1 MKSFSSSMLPFETD
15 TVLGEVTK
23 YFHRVMPRVVA
34 NQKLKFENDEL
45 FRKLSREGEVSVKS
59 FGTS

>member
-1 MKSFSSSMLPFETD
+1 MLPFETD
-15 TVLGEVTK
+15 TVFGEVTK
-23 YFHRVMPRVVA
+23 YFQRVMTRVVA

-59 FGTS
+59 FHSS